1 MIYLYIA
8 LTLLLSAFFSGME
21 IAFVSSDKLR
31 LELDRSRG
39 GLVARALNIFYSRP
53 DHFITTMLLGNNVV
67 LVIYGLL
74 VARLLEPW
82 LEAFLQSD
90 VLVLL
95 VQSIIGTILILFVG
109 EFIPKVTF
117 RTNPN
122 ETMRVFSLIVW
133 VVYIV
138 LYPFVFIIG
147 LVTRG
152 LLRLA
157 GQSSSD
163 ASITPSLSIADIE
176 HYLTSNQLDNG
187 EEGELDTEVN
197 LIQKALYFPS
207 LQVRD
212 CLIPRNEIV
221 GVEIGADMQELEE
234 KFVRTGLSKIIVYR
248 ESIDDVVGYIH
259 SSEMFR
265 GPDWQ
270 DRIVPAM
277 FVPESMYV
285 NKLMQQLMQ
294 RKKSIAIVIDELGGT
309 AGMITLEDV
318 VEEIFGDIEDEHDRQ
333 KRTAKQVD
341 EHTFILSARLEI
353 DDVNERFGLNLPDDD
368 DFMTIAGL
376 ILHHHQSI
384 PEQGEMI
391 EIDNM
396 RFEILRSTSTKIVL
410 VRLTI
415 IAE

>member
-1 MIYLYIA
+1 MIYLYLLIS
-8 LTLLLSAFFSGME
+8 LLLSAFFSGME

-39 GLVARALNIFYSRP
+39 GLTARALNLFYGRP

-82 LEAFLQSD
+82 LESFLQSD

-95 VQSIIGTILILFVG
+95 VQSLLGTLLILFMG

-122 ETMRVFSLIVW
+122 ETMRFFSPVVLLI
-133 VVYIV
+133 YLL
-138 LYPFVFIIG
+138 LYPFVYIIG
-147 LVTRG
+147 WITRG
-152 LLRLA
+152 LLLLL
-157 GQSSSD
+157 GQRSSQTG
-163 ASITPSLSIADIE
+163 ITPSLSVADLE
-176 HYLTSNQLDNG
+176 HYLESNQPSEG
-187 EEGELDTEVN
+187 EEGELDTEVS

-221 GVEIGADMQELEE
+221 GVELGADIQELEE

-248 ESIDDVVGYIH
+248 GSIDDVVGYIH

-265 GPDWQ
+265 GENWQ
-270 DRIVPAM
+270 DRIVPAV

-285 NKLMQQLMQ
+285 NKLMTQLMQ

-318 VEEIFGDIEDEHDRQ
+318 VEEIFGDIEDEHDHQ
-333 KRTAKQVD
+333 KLTAKQVD
-341 EHTFILSARLEI
+341 EHTYILSARLEI
-353 DDVNERFGLNLPDDD
+353 DDVNERFGLSLPEHD

-384 PEQGEMI
+384 PAQGEVI
-391 EIDNM
+391 EIEGL
-396 RFEILRSTSTKIVL
+396 RFEILRSSATKIVL
-410 VRLTI
+410 VRLSI
-415 IAE
+415 L